1 MKQFMLLVGLI
12 LFLGS
17 CSTTRVVKPLKQKE
31 VAVGFDFGGPII
43 DLFGTKIPVPF
54 SNISGAYGIDSNMT
68 AFAGIHSTALA
79 FGNLQMDLG
88 ICRSII
94 RAKGQRPGLSVSPVA
109 NFMFNFEEGDFR
121 LYPELDINVHWQ
133 YSPKSKNYAY
143 ASLANWFDLSATK
156 AHNEPNTRHY
166 IPNIALGHTFVR
178 PKMRY
183 TIEARWLAP
192 NVSNQNL
199 AVTYNGIGQR
209 GSFGIFLGA
218 YRKF

>member
-1 MKQFMLLVGLI
+1 MKQFLFLALLLI
-12 LFLGS
+12 ILGS
-17 CSTTRVVKPLKQKE
+17 CSTTRVVKPLEHKE
-31 VAVGFDFGGPII
+31 VAVGFDFGGPIV

-54 SNISGAYGIDSNMT
+54 SSISGAYGVDSNMT
-68 AFAGIHSTALA
+68 VFAGLHTTALA

-94 RAKGQRPGLSVSPVA
+94 DADGRRPGLSVSPIA
-109 NFMFNFEEGDFR
+109 NFMFNFREGDFR
-121 LYPELDINVHWQ
+121 LYPELDVNVHWQ
-133 YSPKSKNYAY
+133 YSNKYKHYAY
-143 ASLANWFDLSATK
+143 ASVANWFDLAGRK
-156 AHNEPNTRHY
+156 AHNEPNIRHY

-183 TIEARWLAP
+183 TIEARWLAA

-199 AVTYNGIGQR
+199 VVNYNGIGQQ
-209 GSFGIFLGA
+209 GSLGIFIGA